1 MLATVERNMQ
11 AITSNPATRGTRTT
25 ASALGRRHAEPAGGG
40 DQQRGTPLR
49 PEPGCQQGPRERA
62 RRGAGHDQAAAHPD
76 RPLSEKTDRAVK
88 LIAPKPKFIPRPKT
102 SSTVRR

>member
-11 AITSNPATRGTRTT
+11 AITSTPATRGTRTT
-25 ASALGRRHAEPAGGG
+25 ASAPAVATQSQQVAGTSSAVRRSG
-40 DQQRGTPLR
+40 LS
-49 PEPGCQQGPRERA
+49 
-62 RRGAGHDQAAAHPD
+62 RGASRAPASAPAEVQATTRPPPTPD